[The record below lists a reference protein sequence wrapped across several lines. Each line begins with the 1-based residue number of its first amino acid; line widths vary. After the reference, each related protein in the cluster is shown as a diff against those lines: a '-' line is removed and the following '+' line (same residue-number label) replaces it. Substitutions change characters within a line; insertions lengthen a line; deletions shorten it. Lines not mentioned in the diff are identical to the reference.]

1 MLLMSL
7 LQVNEWGKSSNV
19 NQVNFPSLFE
29 ILRWLALSLRNSTM
43 ALLESSGSCWKKRS
57 LLKLFFKVL
66 KEAIHWTSFLRQ
78 SNKIPCVCETENY
91 TAEVW
96 KRYQAFTHSKDSW
109 PSYKKDNCYPLLVR
123 ITVWTFLLI

>member
-57 LLKLFFKVL
+57 LLKLFFLSPKRGNSL
-66 KEAIHWTSFLRQ
+66 DKFL
-78 SNKIPCVCETENY
+78 ETIKQNSLCLWNRELY
-91 TAEVW
+91 
-96 KRYQAFTHSKDSW
+96 RRSYQAFMHSKDSW